1 MAFCDWLT
9 ERMAPPDGL
18 VVRLPAEWEW
28 QQAACSG
35 HADWTYAWGPEWAEE
50 RANTLESGL
59 GRTVA
64 VGLYP
69 AGRSEQGVED
79 LAGNAWDWC
88 LNEHDRPERT
98 APGGSESRV
107 VRGGSW
113 DGSQDDARAAYRSN
127 GAPDCRGAGV
137 GFRVLL
143 SSPIR

>member
-9 ERMAPPDGL
+9 ERMVPPDGL

-35 HADWTYAWGPEWAEE
+35 HPDWVYPWGPDWAEG
-50 RANTLESGL
+50 RANTVESEL
-59 GRTVA
+59 GRMVA

-69 AGRSEQGVED
+69 AGASEQGVMD

-98 APGGSESRV
+98 AAGGSESRV

-113 DGSQDDARAAYRSN
+113 GSDQGGARAAYR
-127 GAPDCRGAGV
+127 GYGLPVGRDADV